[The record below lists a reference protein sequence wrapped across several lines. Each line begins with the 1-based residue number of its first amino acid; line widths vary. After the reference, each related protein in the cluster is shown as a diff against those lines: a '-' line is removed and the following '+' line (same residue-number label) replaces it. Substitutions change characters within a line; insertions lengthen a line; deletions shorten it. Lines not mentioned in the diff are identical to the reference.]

1 MFLIDY
7 QIAVADTAGLP
18 DEDDIVRYAETAA
31 RGIRDKEAGMT
42 VRIVEEEESQ
52 DLNSSFRKVNRP
64 TNVLSFPAEVPEE
77 LPPELIEELHCGT
90 YLGDLVICK
99 SVVEREAREQ
109 HKTPA
114 EHWAHMVVHGTL
126 HLLGFDHITDEEAR
140 VMESRETAVLQEL
153 GFPDPY
159 RDDEQDPDNPQS

>member
-1 MFLIDY
+1 M
-7 QIAVADTAGLP
+7 G
-18 DEDDIVRYAETAA
+18 
-31 RGIRDKEAGMT
+31 
-42 VRIVEEEESQ
+42 
-52 DLNSSFRKVNRP
+52 SF
-64 TNVLSFPAEVPEE
+64 
-77 LPPELIEELHCGT
+77 I
-90 YLGDLVICK
+90 GDLVICK